1 MNSESEPNVLSTPD
15 NRPGGSRPDNGP
27 TSGNVGTNVIHTVEA
42 LPAPA
47 PNPDPLLDIL
57 SEPEERR
64 RSGVKWIVCSGII
77 LTAGLAGWLGYR
89 SYATKNVEPIA
100 LPTMA
105 VEQGMVKVTVTE
117 SGTVE
122 LAGQQTFKSPSD
134 VTVEAVLV
142 EERQRVEAGTV
153 LLELRDRT
161 LQRELD
167 SQQVATQQQAN
178 TLARKQEIIQE
189 RENKLQDARDRLEDS
204 QSLFD
209 RGFIS
214 EDVYRQDEQSVD
226 DALSSLKDSQVEL
239 TNAELDIQNSQLA
252 LENIRIQLTDNQ
264 IVSPMDAVVLN
275 VDIQSGDGVTQG
287 GQLLTIGDPNKETVR
302 LQLSTLNAAK
312 VDVNMVVQVSMIGP
326 DAQVFTGRVS
336 RVSPQVASDNGGN
349 QSGRGGDQQGT
360 VEAEAILD
368 EPSNGS
374 LIPGS
379 VVSVEI
385 ILDQRQSVVTVP
397 LTAIQSEGDSRFVW
411 IKDKE
416 GKAQQR
422 DVTVGLEN
430 LQDAEIISG
439 LRAGDEIATSL
450 PPGLVL
456 TPGMPLAEIEP
467 FPSDFTQSPGGE
479 GPPDF

>member
-1 MNSESEPNVLSTPD
+1 MNSEPEPNSLST
-15 NRPGGSRPDNGP
+15 SEFTSDNGP
-27 TSGNVGTNVIHTVEA
+27 AGGNVGTDTIHTVEV
-42 LPAPA
+42 PPT
-47 PNPDPLLDIL
+47 PVSKPDPLLEIL
-57 SEPEERR
+57 SEPEDRNGVR
-64 RSGVKWIVCSGII
+64 NGVKWIVCSGLI

-89 SYATKNVEPIA
+89 SYSTRNVEPIA
-100 LPTMA
+100 VPTMA
-105 VEQGMVKVTVTE
+105 VERGTVAVTVTE

-153 LLELRDRT
+153 LLELRDRS

-167 SQQVATQQQAN
+167 SQRVATQQQAN
-178 TLARKQEIIQE
+178 TLARKQEIILE
-189 RENKLQDARDRLEDS
+189 RENKLQDARDRFEDS

-214 EDVYRQDEQSVD
+214 EDVYRQDEQGVE
-226 DALSSLKDSQVEL
+226 DALSSLKDAQVEL
-239 TNAELDIQNSQLA
+239 TNAELDIQNSQLT

-264 IVSPMDAVVLN
+264 IVAPMDAVVLN
-275 VDIQSGDGVTQG
+275 VDVQSGDGVTQG
-287 GQLLTIGDPNKETVR
+287 GQLLTIGDPNRETVR

-368 EPSNGS
+368 EPSNGT

-379 VVSVEI
+379 AVSVEI
-385 ILDQRQSVVTVP
+385 ILDERQSVVTVP
-397 LTAIQSEGDSRFVW
+397 LTAIQSEAGSRFVW
-411 IKDKE
+411 IKDQD
-416 GKAQQR
+416 GKAQRR

-430 LQDAEIISG
+430 LQDAEIVSG
-439 LRAGDEIATSL
+439 LKAGDEIATSL

-467 FPSDFTQSPGGE
+467 LPSDFTLPPGGE